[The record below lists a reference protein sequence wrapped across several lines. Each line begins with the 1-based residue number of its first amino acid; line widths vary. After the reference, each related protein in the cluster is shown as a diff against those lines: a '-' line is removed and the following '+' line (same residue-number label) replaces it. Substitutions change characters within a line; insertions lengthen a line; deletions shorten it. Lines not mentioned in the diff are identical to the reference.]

1 MDWICLAST
10 SHRCSIGL
18 RSGDPKEAKSTPQ
31 SRCCAPQTIPEPFL
45 LCCMVRYPAERG
57 HSHQGIGQNQSQQ
70 NIAQS
75 ITLPPTSMPSSH
87 SASCA
92 MCSPGKQHTSTRPS
106 TWCKRKR
113 ESSDRANF
121 FHCSVVQFWCS
132 QAHFQQWTGVSMGT
146 LTGLWLCSPIHNKR
160 LCTVYSDTFLS
171 EPAFTS
177 AIWATVAHLLA
188 RNHMGQPSL
197 PTCIDKPWLPMT
209 LSPFHHCCSFDH
221 FW

>member
-1 MDWICLAST
+1 MTLWPPGLYCVGPPFAAKTALTHWIVDSTRPMKVCCGIWHQHLSRRSFKSCKVWVGASMDWICLAST

-132 QAHFQQWTGVSMGT
+132 QAHCWRFQ
-146 LTGLWLCSPIHNKR
+146 
-160 LCTVYSDTFLS
+160 
-171 EPAFTS
+171 
-177 AIWATVAHLLA
+177 
-188 RNHMGQPSL
+188 
-197 PTCIDKPWLPMT
+197 
-209 LSPFHHCCSFDH
+209 
-221 FW
+221 